1 AASLD
6 RALLDREAR
15 LDPLTGLAQR
25 RVLERQLEEGF
36 ERAAEGGGTL
46 AVVMCDLDH
55 FKRINDTHGHTVG
68 DEALVAIARL
78 LEAHRRGSDLCC
90 RYGGEEFTLLLF
102 DSDGGRALA
111 VAERLR
117 RAIESH
123 EFVVSGTR
131 VPLSVSIGLA
141 VFPELI
147 ARDGED
153 LLATADLAL
162 YEAKRQ
168 GRNRCLLAIG
178 KGRFKTP
185 AGDIVTGG
193 DSSPSKAPQIFA

>member
-1 AASLD
+1 M
-6 RALLDREAR
+6 
-15 LDPLTGLAQR
+15 
-25 RVLERQLEEGF
+25 LERQLEEGF

-78 LEAHRRGSDLCC
+78 LEAYRRGSDLCC

-131 VPLSVSIGLA
+131 
-141 VFPELI
+141 
-147 ARDGED
+147 
-153 LLATADLAL
+153 
-162 YEAKRQ
+162 
-168 GRNRCLLAIG
+168 C
-178 KGRFKTP
+178 
-185 AGDIVTGG
+185 
-193 DSSPSKAPQIFA
+193 PSA